1 MRFSPIYYSLLSR
14 GIPVDF
20 LKWEC
25 TVEDAA
31 GLMEAIELR
40 ERPAWDRARMVAYYA
55 ISPYLKNARKINEVI
70 PMPWDK
76 KKQKKDERVMSRAE
90 FEELVKKRG
99 LKLN

>member
-1 MRFSPIYYSLLSR
+1 MRFSDIYYSLLSR

-20 LKWEC
+20 LKWGC

-76 KKQKKDERVMSRAE
+76 KKQKKDEQIMNRAE

>member
-1 MRFSPIYYSLLSR
+1 MRFSAIYYQLLSS

-31 GLMEAIELR
+31 GLVEAMELR

-55 ISPYLKNARKINEVI
+55 ISPYLKSAKKINEVI
-70 PMPWDK
+70 PMPWDAK
-76 KKQKKDERVMSRAE
+76 KRKDERIMNRAE

>member
-1 MRFSPIYYSLLSR
+1 MRFSSIYYQLLSR

-31 GLMEAIELR
+31 GLVEAMELR

-55 ISPYLKNARKINEVI
+55 ISPYLKSAKKINEVI
-70 PMPWDK
+70 PMPWDAK
-76 KKQKKDERVMSRAE
+76 KRKDERVMSRAD

>member
-1 MRFSPIYYSLLSR
+1 MRFSDVYYSLLSS

-55 ISPYLKNARKINEVI
+55 VSPYLKGAKKINEVI
-70 PMPWDK
+70 PMPWDA
-76 KKQKKDERVMSRAE
+76 KKQRDARIMSMAE